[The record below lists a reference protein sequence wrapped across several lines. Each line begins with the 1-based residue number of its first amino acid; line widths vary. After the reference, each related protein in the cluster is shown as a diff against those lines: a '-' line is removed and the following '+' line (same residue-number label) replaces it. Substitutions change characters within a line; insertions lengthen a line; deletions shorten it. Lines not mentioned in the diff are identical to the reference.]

1 MTDLDTKIQEKAMK
15 VDMDICR
22 RIDITAK
29 LCDVAQQRNSEDVSK
44 IFQVTRAGPAHQSP
58 PRPHRASP
66 DLYHTQSMPL
76 SLYILLI
83 MRPPTPAILR

>member
-1 MTDLDTKIQEKAMK
+1 MTDLDTKIQEKAMR

-44 IFQVTRAGPAHQSP
+44 IFQVIR
-58 PRPHRASP
+58 
-66 DLYHTQSMPL
+66 L
-76 SLYILLI
+76 
-83 MRPPTPAILR
+83 